1 MAQGP
6 YAGDL
11 SAKEAWAVLERDPAA
26 VLVDVR
32 TDAEWSYVGVPDV
45 SALGKRL
52 LRVQWQTFP
61 TGERNPAFADQLAQA
76 GIPKDASV
84 LFICRSG
91 ARSRDAAIAMTQR
104 GYGRGSPPRRRRRL
118 EGRRTALDAILGA
131 RAAQRPTSLARYSA
145 IWRSGR
151 SATRSHGMRMLEGGQ
166 LVNETASIRRRS
178 AASAT
183 TTLQRCAYPKAIPM

>member
-11 SAKEAWAVLERDPAA
+11 SAKEAWAVLERDPAS

-104 GYGRGSPPRRRRRL
+104 GYAKCFNVAGGFEGPMDEDRHRG
-118 EGRRTALDAILGA
+118 GVDGWK
-131 RAAQRPTSLARYSA
+131 AAGLPWMQS
-145 IWRSGR
+145 
-151 SATRSHGMRMLEGGQ
+151 
-166 LVNETASIRRRS
+166 
-178 AASAT
+178 
-183 TTLQRCAYPKAIPM
+183 